1 MPTFTPTKE
10 TGGTAQPN
18 EVLYVDPAARIS
30 ADQLSGL
37 MPDAGLNAIFVADL
51 LSAML
56 THERCGAHLYRTV
69 AARSHNPMLKA
80 RYVQFGEE
88 TEHHVAVLEELVTS
102 GGGNPSYV
110 SQQARLVHGM
120 DSKLVE
126 STYIGTGAVDLM
138 AAEMAMLDAVYLA
151 ETMCHTNWQLLAK
164 LCEAADPGPTRDA
177 MQRAV
182 DEVEDQEDEHLEWA
196 QSTKA
201 RLITMQAKSNLMTTV
216 GVKAEE
222 MVARIKGWFSDD
234 EAG

>member
-18 EVLYVDPAARIS
+18 EVLYVDPAARIT
-30 ADQLSGL
+30 ADQLGSL
-37 MPDAGLNAIFVADL
+37 MPDAGLNAVFVADL

-69 AARSHNPMLKA
+69 AARSHNPMLEA

-88 TEHHVAVLEELVTS
+88 TEHHVAVLEELITA

-110 SQQARLVHGM
+110 SQQARLVKGM
-120 DSKLVE
+120 DTKLVE
-126 STYIGTGAVDLM
+126 STFLVTGAVDLM
-138 AAEMAMLDAVYLA
+138 AAEMAMLDAVFLA
-151 ETMCHTNWQLLAK
+151 ETMCHTNWQLLST
-164 LCEAADPGPTRDA
+164 LCEAADAGPTRDA
-177 MQRAV
+177 MQKAV
-182 DEVEDQEDEHLEWA
+182 DEVEAQEDEHLAWA
-196 QSTKA
+196 QKTKA
-201 RLITMQAKSNLMTTV
+201 RMITMQAKSNLVTTV

-222 MVARIKGWFSDD
+222 MIAHIKGWFSD